1 MGIINVP
8 SLKLRFAPEK
18 MAGAGPKRKLIFQTQ
33 CFRCDLLV
41 SGRPYLQILFFSTVI
56 LVFWGGRCGELGF
69 QEIPVK
75 SSICWLRVCFA
86 KNMGVINFGVRDGI
100 GVIVSPTQTKYS
112 ISSGKSLKFYYTFE
126 HQLWIPPRPPKK
138 KLVPISWPT
147 FFVVSRS
154 CSKEQLIQRYPT
166 IIIPSSH
173 PSGRHDACN
182 CQHLKDPKIQRQWIC

>member
-1 MGIINVP
+1 MFDFPYKNSWVLLTSSFVETNIAP
-8 SLKLRFAPEK
+8 ARLRH
-18 MAGAGPKRKLIFQTQ
+18 PKRKLVFQPSI
-33 CFRCDLLV
+33 FRCDLLV

-126 HQLWIPPRPPKK
+126 HQLWIPPPPPKK
-138 KLVPISWPT
+138 KNWFPFHDPLFLWFPGVVPKNNS
-147 FFVVSRS
+147 SND
-154 CSKEQLIQRYPT
+154 IQRS
-166 IIIPSSH
+166 SSH
-173 PSGRHDACN
+173 HPTLRDATTPVTAN
-182 CQHLKDPKIQRQWIC
+182 I